1 MHLPAASA
9 DTIAMMAGALHRLI
23 GHRQVVAGSA
33 PVQPCECDTCVSIR
47 AQATH
52 CLNAETK
59 PRILLRQ
66 WLSPEQLA
74 QYEESAS
81 FEVVGSKTGKRY
93 RIHHGRL
100 QNVYEL
106 DGEGHPIRGCCFMPE
121 GGLAL
126 TMGDVMLAQ
135 KIALETDEER
145 AITVATPFWAAEAGF
160 RGLRRLIAAI
170 WGRL

>member
-1 MHLPAASA
+1 M
-9 DTIAMMAGALHRLI
+9 AMMVGALHRLI
-23 GHRQVVAGSA
+23 GRRQVVGGSA
-33 PVQPCECDTCVSIR
+33 RLQPCECDTCVSIR

-59 PRILLRQ
+59 SRILLRE

-106 DGEGHPIRGCCFMPE
+106 DGEGHPIRGWCFMPE

-126 TMGDVMLAQ
+126 AMGDVMLAQ
-135 KIALETDEER
+135 KIALEADEER
-145 AITVATPFWAAEAGF
+145 AITAAVPFWAREAGF
-160 RGLRRLIAAI
+160 RWLRRLIAAI
-170 WGRL
+170 WGRF